1 LKWEYSFYDATIAH
15 VDALW
20 KKRILDDKNSRTTA
34 EIIRDY
40 GREGWE
46 LVSVAPFSYVSGC
59 TSSLLFTFKR
69 PVAEAERSV
78 QGFRKEQD

>member
-1 LKWEYSFYDATIAH
+1 MKWEYAFYDAAISH

-20 KKRILDDKNSRTTA
+20 KKRNLDDKNSRTTA

-40 GREGWE
+40 GKDGWE
-46 LVSVAPFSYVSGC
+46 LVAVAPFSYVSGS

-69 PVAEAERSV
+69 PLEA
-78 QGFRKEQD
+78 